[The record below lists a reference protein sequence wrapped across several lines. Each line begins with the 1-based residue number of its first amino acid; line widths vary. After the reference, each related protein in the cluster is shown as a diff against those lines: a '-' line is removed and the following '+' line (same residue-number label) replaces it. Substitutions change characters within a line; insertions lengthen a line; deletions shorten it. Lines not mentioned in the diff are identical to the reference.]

1 MQRGGDLL
9 ILLFKNQKIAAYGS
23 SYIAVFTGKFPTGFA
38 GCPSEVR
45 WLGFGGC

>member
-1 MQRGGDLL
+1 VQRGCDLL
-9 ILLFKNQKIAAYGS
+9 ILLFKNQRIAAYGG
-23 SYIAVFTGKFPTGFA
+23 SYMDAFTRKFPTGFA